1 MKGEQTK
8 PGLLWFDDNPNKT
21 TADKIRAGARR
32 YYAKFRE
39 APNLV
44 KVNPASDIPAV
55 SGLTIVRDR
64 ATLPHNYL
72 IGRSKQK

>member
-8 PGLLWFDDNPNKT
+8 PGLLWFDDDPHKT
-21 TADKIRAGARR
+21 TADKIKDGARR
-32 YYAKFRE
+32 YHRKFRVV
-39 APNLV
+39 PNLV
-44 KVNPASDIPAV
+44 QINPASDIPAV